1 MRVDSLSDK
10 VLDASKWAL
19 HIYWYLLVVIT
30 IADDDDDDND
40 DDDGDNGL
48 LIEIVMMTLAIDGS
62 GVGDEK

>member
-30 IADDDDDDND
+30 MDDDDDDND

-48 LIEIVMMTLAIDGS
+48 LIEIVMMTLAIDAS

>member
-30 IADDDDDDND
+30 IDDDDDDDND